1 MHWGFWRTF
10 VYFWRHLAIAAQWLL
25 VTRHL
30 WCSLQDDGSLRV
42 GDNKALESTEAIFS
56 TTMSLIDRTQHPIL
70 VTGTAGFIGAS
81 VSRSLLDRGCS
92 VVGIDSINDYYDPAL
107 KHHRLAGL
115 ADHPRFNF
123 QPLDLADQHAV
134 DALFAAHHFD
144 IVVHL
149 AAQAGVR
156 YSIENPGAYVAS
168 NLLGFQNVLE
178 ACRRKPPQHLV
189 FASSSS
195 VYGNSKADV
204 FCESDRT
211 DDPVSLYAATKKAN
225 EVVGHS
231 YAKLYG
237 IPMTGLRFFTVYGP
251 AGRPDMAY
259 FSFTKAILAG
269 EPIRV
274 FNQGHLER
282 DFTYID
288 DIVAGVV
295 GVCDYPPTEL
305 DIPHRI
311 LNLGNNQPVQLGHFI
326 ATLEQLLGKE
336 AVKNYVDM
344 QPGDVYKT
352 CANIDAARALV
363 GYTPTTSI
371 EVGLAKFVD
380 WYRDYY
386 R

>member
-1 MHWGFWRTF
+1 
-10 VYFWRHLAIAAQWLL
+10 
-25 VTRHL
+25 
-30 WCSLQDDGSLRV
+30 
-42 GDNKALESTEAIFS
+42 
-56 TTMSLIDRTQHPIL
+56 MSLIDRTQHPIL

-123 QPLDLADQHAV
+123 HQLDLADQHAV